1 MANSPTDKSNDFV
14 QSGMTLITQVESDYW
29 LNKSAKEN
37 ELMQQTREF
46 LSTAEW
52 DDGFVGK

>member
-37 ELMQQTREF
+37 ELIQQTREF

>member
-29 LNKSAKEN
+29 LNKSAKKN

-46 LSTAEW
+46 LATAEW

>member
-37 ELMQQTREF
+37 ELMHQTREF